1 MTIEKLCSLKGKV
14 AVVTGGSR
22 GIGQAIALTFA
33 EAGADVVV
41 SSRDKKPPELEK
53 VADQVR
59 SLGRR
64 ALAVPAHVGKKD
76 EVERL
81 VGKTLDE
88 FGRID
93 ILVNNAGANPV
104 LSPMVELGEEA
115 FDKVLEVNLKG
126 AFLVSKA
133 VGRAMIRQGGGRIIN
148 ISSISGLRARADGTG
163 AYCISKAALNM
174 MTQVMA
180 RELAPH
186 NILVNAIA
194 PGSIRTDFSRVNW
207 TDPERKAQSPSG
219 NRAEALRRTRGGRGS
234 RPPPRFRRRL
244 VCHRRNHPR
253 GRGDD
258 DLRRMPSETGI
269 RRGARYLESSP
280 LQKMRNPFG
289 RFRTSP
295 RSFEEAFAFF
305 PLTLNLDP

>member
-1 MTIEKLCSLKGKV
+1 LTIEKLCSLKGKV
-14 AVVTGGSR
+14 AVITGGSR
-22 GIGQAIALTFA
+22 GIGRAIALTFG

-41 SSRDKKPPELEK
+41 SSRDRKPPELEK
-53 VADQVR
+53 VAEQVR

-76 EVERL
+76 EVDRL
-81 VGKTLDE
+81 VRKTLDG

-104 LSPMVELGEEA
+104 LSPMAELDEEA

-126 AFLVSKA
+126 AFLMSKA
-133 VGRAMIRQGGGRIIN
+133 VAREMIKQGGGRIIN

-207 TDPERKAQSPSG
+207 TDPGRKAQRLREIELKRFGEPEEVVGLALLLSSG
-219 NRAEALRRTRGGRGS
+219 AGSFITGEIIRVDGG
-234 RPPPRFRRRL
+234 
-244 VCHRRNHPR
+244 
-253 GRGDD
+253 
-258 DLRRMPSETGI
+258 MTI
-269 RRGARYLESSP
+269 
-280 LQKMRNPFG
+280 
-289 RFRTSP
+289 
-295 RSFEEAFAFF
+295 
-305 PLTLNLDP
+305 